1 MSGEGGSG
9 RWVRS
14 PTRSNDTPSLPPGWP
29 TPATACFLGGSYQKV
44 RHPHELACEQG
55 LRNPRRTAE
64 LFPPLHRKASGA
76 NNSTPSPVAE
86 RLLHSCR
93 VRMWFRMGL
102 AEALEQIRQ
111 QGCTA
116 LSLGCACRETPT
128 PRLTPPPNRA
138 RTHTRTAGVRPAPSA
153 QAARACR
160 AHTHRAP
167 QAMGSAPRG
176 PRSWLPRSR
185 ATRPS
190 PIWTSMVRAA
200 ATPPHT
206 HPRHRRTRTRVQG
219 ERRAR
224 RAAPEGTRR
233 MRSPHPHTARVPPPR
248 STGNEIGAEGA
259 KELVAALMGNTTLTW
274 LWFNSECRGAPHTP
288 RDTPARA
295 CTRAWA
301 SRAPRPSAR
310 RARAR
315 RAHTH
320 TAPTPRVCAPASRR
334 QQDRRQGGQGAG
346 RRAQG

>member
-1 MSGEGGSG
+1 
-9 RWVRS
+9 
-14 PTRSNDTPSLPPGWP
+14 
-29 TPATACFLGGSYQKV
+29 
-44 RHPHELACEQG
+44 
-55 LRNPRRTAE
+55 
-64 LFPPLHRKASGA
+64 
-76 NNSTPSPVAE
+76 
-86 RLLHSCR
+86 
-93 VRMWFRMGL
+93 MGL

-128 PRLTPPPNRA
+128 PHLTPPPNRA

-160 AHTHRAP
+160 AHTPRA
-167 QAMGSAPRG
+167 AGNGIGTEGAKELAAALKGNAILTYLDLNGASRG
-176 PRSWLPRSR
+176 D
-185 ATRPS
+185 PS
-190 PIWTSMVRAA
+190 PH
-200 ATPPHT
+200 TPA
-206 HPRHRRTRTRVQG
+206 RHRRTRTRVQG